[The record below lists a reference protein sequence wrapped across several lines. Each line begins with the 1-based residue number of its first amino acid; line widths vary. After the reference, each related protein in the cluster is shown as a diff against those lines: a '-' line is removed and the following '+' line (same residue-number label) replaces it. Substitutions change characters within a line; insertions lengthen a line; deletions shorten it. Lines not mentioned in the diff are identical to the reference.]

1 MRAAHIHGINVC
13 LVISVFKWKCT
24 NWGKEALISKFVM
37 KHPMNAITH
46 RHPTEKKKVPAH
58 PVWGC
63 HQWLINLGLISVWN
77 DILESFAQLKLFYK
91 WILVFFV
98 LFCFTR

>member
-24 NWGKEALISKFVM
+24 NWGKEALISKFVI

-46 RHPTEKKKVPAH
+46 RHPTEKKKSTCPSCVRLSPM
-58 PVWGC
+58 
-63 HQWLINLGLISVWN
+63 I
-77 DILESFAQLKLFYK
+77 D
-91 WILVFFV
+91 
-98 LFCFTR
+98 